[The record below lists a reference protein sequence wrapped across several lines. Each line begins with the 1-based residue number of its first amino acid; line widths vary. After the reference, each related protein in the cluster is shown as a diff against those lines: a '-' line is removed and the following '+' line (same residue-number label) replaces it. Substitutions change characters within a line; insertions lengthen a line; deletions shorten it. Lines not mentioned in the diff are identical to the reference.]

1 MSKRVTVGR
10 MTIEELQKFID
21 EQDAMFRAL
30 REDDFSEREHMFA
43 RTIKLG
49 EEYGE
54 LCDEVL
60 ASIGGQRK
68 DKMKDHASTDLQDEF
83 ADVVICTFM
92 LAKALNVN
100 IMQAIDH
107 KVPKIREKLNKQC

>member
-1 MSKRVTVGR
+1 

-21 EQDAMFRAL
+21 EQDALFRERRAG
-30 REDDFSEREHMFA
+30 DFSDREHVFA

-68 DKMKDHASTDLQDEF
+68 GKMFHHEAIDLQDEF
-83 ADVVICTFM
+83 ADVLITTFM
-92 LAKALNVN
+92 LAKAMDVD
-100 IMQAIDH
+100 IMQSLDD
-107 KVPKIREKLNKQC
+107 KIRRIKEKYNK